1 MNFLEIIFNGVYQSI
16 YIFSCIELF
25 VEKNINSFLNVKI
38 VKKMTQGVSDFLQY
52 HYPTQPPVQQ
62 YMFVEDG
69 NPILVYKSL
78 KPQLDMIKLIEPET
92 YDFILRNDY
101 RKEKKWMNYKI
112 IYNNVDEIGDYI
124 VSSVSFLSFVVY
136 YNNKL
141 IDIQLDTKN
150 YNYMI
155 VGNKIDRKFIY
166 YLLKNMDVSVGDFKN
181 FSYTLQIIT
190 SDVNIVQLNSTQE
203 IIIGEKTVSV
213 LDACPQIFLF

>member
-1 MNFLEIIFNGVYQSI
+1 MNFLEIILNGVYQTI
-16 YIFSCIELF
+16 YIFSCIEIF
-25 VEKNINSFLNVKI
+25 VEKNITSFLNVKI

-69 NPILVYKSL
+69 NSILVYKSL
-78 KPQLDMIKLIEPET
+78 KDHLDMVKLIEPEN

-101 RKEKKWMNYKI
+101 RKDKKWMNYKI
-112 IYNNVDEIGDYI
+112 IYDNVDEIGDYM

-136 YNNKL
+136 YNNNL

-166 YLLKNMDVSVGDFKN
+166 YLLKNMGVSVGDFEN
-181 FSYTLQIIT
+181 FSYTLQIVT
-190 SDVNIVQLNSTQE
+190 SDVNIIQLNSTQE
-203 IIIGEKTVSV
+203 LVIGERTVSV
-213 LDACPQIFLF
+213 LDACHH